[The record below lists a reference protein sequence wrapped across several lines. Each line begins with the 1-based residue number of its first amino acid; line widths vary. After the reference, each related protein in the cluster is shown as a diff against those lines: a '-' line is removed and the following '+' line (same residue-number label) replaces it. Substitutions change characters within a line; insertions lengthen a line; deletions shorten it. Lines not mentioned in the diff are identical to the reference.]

1 MAAEGM
7 HRELLVLELLRG
19 AVVVLLVDAVVEDEV
34 WVTMLGSVEGIGFP
48 SLV

>member
-1 MAAEGM
+1 M

>member
-7 HRELLVLELLRG
+7 QRELLVLELLRG